1 MLKLLKNM
9 ALACFVGL
17 CATTA
22 SAAPEKATA
31 AEAVALVKKAVAFY
45 KANGKDK
52 AIAAFNDPKGEF
64 VQKDLYVFVYS
75 MTNEGMQ
82 IAHGVNPKIVNK
94 YLFELRDG
102 DGKEFIKEMYA
113 LAKTK
118 GHGWVDYKWPNP
130 ITKDLDAKTTYIERI
145 DDVFIAAGVYKK

>member
-1 MLKLLKNM
+1 MLKLLKNL
-9 ALACFVGL
+9 ALGGLVGL

-22 SAAPEKATA
+22 FAAPEKATA
-31 AEAVALVKKAVAFY
+31 AEAVALVKRAVAFY
-45 KANGKDK
+45 KANGKEK
-52 AIAAFNDPKGEF
+52 AIAVFNDPKGEF
-64 VQKDLYVFVYS
+64 VQKELYVFVYS

-82 IAHGVNPKIVNK
+82 IAHGANPKIVNK

-113 LAKTK
+113 IAKTK
-118 GHGWVDYKWPNP
+118 GSGWVDYKWPNP
-130 ITKDLDAKTTYIERI
+130 ITKDLDAKTTYIERV